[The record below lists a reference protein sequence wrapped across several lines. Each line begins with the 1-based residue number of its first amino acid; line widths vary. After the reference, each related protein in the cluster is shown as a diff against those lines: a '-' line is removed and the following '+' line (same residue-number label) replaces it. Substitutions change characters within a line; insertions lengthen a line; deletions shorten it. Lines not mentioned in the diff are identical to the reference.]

1 VRAGVD
7 YFPTMTPES
16 GIVVVNY
23 EHLRSL
29 AGTVAVPEL
38 RERDEL
44 WLDFDPGLS
53 IENQEA
59 LVASLQDRNAPVEL
73 LGRSGTL
80 VSRELEEISA
90 DPTIQA
96 SGSGILSVA
105 FVAVLG
111 LSSLGFV
118 VTLVL
123 SARRRTVEFAVLRTV
138 GTSSWQIL
146 RAMLLEWGTVLVIGT
161 TIGVLLGRQV
171 AAIMLSFLEVT
182 EEGVRVLPPFTL
194 ETDWMALGIG
204 IGVLVA
210 LVAAA
215 LTVAWVTTM
224 RRANASELRLT
235 Q

>member
-1 VRAGVD
+1 MA
-7 YFPTMTPES
+7 PSS
-16 GIVVVNY
+16 GIVVMNY

-29 AGTVAVPEL
+29 AGSVFVSDL

-44 WLDFDPGLS
+44 WLDFDPGVS
-53 IENQEA
+53 IEEQEA
-59 LVASLQDRNAPVEL
+59 IIATLEVRDAPIEVQARSATL
-73 LGRSGTL
+73 L
-80 VSRELEEISA
+80 SRELEEIGA

-105 FVAVLG
+105 FVAVLA

-123 SARRRTVEFAVLRTV
+123 SARGRTVEFAVLRTV
-138 GTSSWQIL
+138 GTSSWQIF
-146 RAMLLEWGTVLVIGT
+146 RSMLLEWGTVLVIGT

-194 ETDWMALGIG
+194 ETDWVTLAIG
-204 IGVLVA
+204 IGTLVGLVA
-210 LVAAA
+210 IA
-215 LTVAWVTTM
+215 LTIAWTTTM
-224 RRANASELRLT
+224 RRANASELRIT